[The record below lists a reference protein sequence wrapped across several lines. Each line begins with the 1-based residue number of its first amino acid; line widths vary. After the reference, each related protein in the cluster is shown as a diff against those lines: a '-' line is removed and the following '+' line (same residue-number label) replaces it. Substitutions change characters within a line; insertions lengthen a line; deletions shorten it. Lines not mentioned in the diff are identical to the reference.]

1 MKYAIKIYLYLLLF
15 NLVLG
20 NHFLPL
26 NQTFLNQNQIF
37 FKWPQIN
44 KAVNYKINFNDN
56 QLVFESILNSTI
68 IDGFNWGES
77 YSWNVCG
84 INQYDEIIR
93 CFDENYFTINSL
105 HEDYP
110 SNVTVLEIDEN
121 QYQDGITLLDY
132 ESLNFSAAID
142 KFGNP
147 VWFSNNDNFSLNRIL
162 ATQFLDNG
170 NIVGFAPG
178 IGYEFNLN
186 SDIVFETT
194 NEFDIHHSIHK
205 TNRDTYFF
213 IDAEIQ
219 AHPCPEE
226 CDPEYP
232 DIISWLG
239 DRFIE
244 VDSSGNIIWEW
255 STFDFLSLDEYNPK
269 WVDIWMAQWDF
280 GGNPTFDWT
289 HSNSVYYDEE
299 LDIVFISIRNLSRV
313 TAIDYNT
320 KQILWNMGVPD
331 FMETVYFDDSFDF
344 SHQHSV
350 QVTND
355 KNIIFFDNGRDK
367 IPELSRCVE
376 ISYDENLEAELI
388 WEHILPAEMLTLS
401 RGECDRLNNSNTL
414 ISAGRTGN
422 VIEVN
427 SNNETVWHLNVKENN
442 VIPVTIYRSERIEN
456 LYPNV
461 FSFKIYD
468 LFGSYDDNY
477 QIELNSD
484 NINVDIY
491 NQGWISQSFVYELLD
506 ENQNILSIDEVYIN
520 SLSSE
525 NIDINIDSSFQNYIL
540 KIYPSNDIDSYQ
552 LLSFNNN
559 FLLGDVNDDLQI
571 NIQDI
576 ILVINLILEDGD
588 YREIADINQ
597 DNGISI
603 LDVILL
609 INLII

>member
-20 NHFLPL
+20 NQFLPL
-26 NQTFLNQNQIF
+26 NHTFLNQNQIF

-56 QLVFESILNSTI
+56 QLIFESILNSTI

-93 CFDENYFTINSL
+93 CFDENFFTINSL

-132 ESLNFSAAID
+132 ESLNFSTAID

-376 ISYDENLEAELI
+376 ISYNENLEAELI
-388 WEHILPAEMLTLS
+388 WEHILPPEMLTLS

-442 VIPVTIYRSERIEN
+442 VIPVTIYRSERIKN

-468 LFGSYDDNY
+468 LFGSYGDNY

-506 ENQNILSIDEVYIN
+506 ENQNILSIDEIYIN

-525 NIDINIDSSFQNYIL
+525 NINMNIDSSFQNYFL

-559 FLLGDVNDDLQI
+559 FLLGDINDDLQI

-576 ILVINLILEDGD
+576 ILIINLILEDGD
-588 YREIADINQ
+588 YIEIADINQ

>member
-1 MKYAIKIYLYLLLF
+1 MKHAIKIYLYLLLF

-20 NHFLPL
+20 NQFLPL

-44 KAVNYKINFNDN
+44 KAVNYKINFNNDEFF
-56 QLVFESILNSTI
+56 FESQLNSI
-68 IDGFNWGES
+68 IINDFEWGRD
-77 YSWNVCG
+77 YSWEVCG
-84 INQYDEIIR
+84 IDQFGEIIV
-93 CFDENYFTINSL
+93 CYDHYNFTINSL
-105 HEDYP
+105 HVDYP
-110 SNVTVLEIDEN
+110 SNITIVEIDEN
-121 QYQDGITLLDY
+121 QYQEGITLLDY

-142 KFGNP
+142 KFGSP

-162 ATQFLDNG
+162 ATQFLENG
-170 NIVGFAPG
+170 NIVGFSPG
-178 IGYEFNLN
+178 VGYEFNLN
-186 SDIVFETT
+186 SDIIFETS

-205 TNRDTYFF
+205 TNRGTYFF

-219 AHPCPEE
+219 EHPCPVE
-226 CDPEYP
+226 CDSEYP

-244 VDSSGNIIWEW
+244 VDSLGNIIWEW
-255 STFDFLSLDEYNPK
+255 NTFDYLSLNEYNPK

-320 KQILWNMGVPD
+320 KQIIWNMGVPD

-344 SHQHSV
+344 SHQHSA
-350 QVTND
+350 QITND

-367 IPELSRCVE
+367 VPELSRCVE
-376 ISYDENLEAELI
+376 ISFNENLEAEVV
-388 WEHILPAEMLTLS
+388 WEHTLPPEMLTLS

-427 SNNETVWHLNVKENN
+427 NNNEIVWHLNIKENN
-442 VIPVTIYRSERIEN
+442 VIPVTVYRSERIKN

-461 FSFKIYD
+461 FSFKINN
-468 LFGSYDDNY
+468 LFGSYEDSY

-484 NINVDIY
+484 SLNFDIY
-491 NQGWISQSFVYELLD
+491 NQGWVSQNFIYELLD
-506 ENQNILSIDEVYIN
+506 INQNIVLTD
-520 SLSSE
+520 
-525 NIDINIDSSFQNYIL
+525 NIFIDSLNVENVNTYFDSSHENYIL
-540 KIYPSNDIDSYQ
+540 KVYPSNDINSYQ
-552 LLSFNNN
+552 LLPFDNN
-559 FLLGDVNDDLQI
+559 FIFGDINDDLVL

-576 ILVINLILEDGD
+576 ILVINIILENEL
-588 YREIADINQ
+588 YSEAADINQ
-597 DNGISI
+597 DGGISI

-609 INLII
+609 INLIV

>member
-1 MKYAIKIYLYLLLF
+1 MKHAIKIYLYLLLF

-20 NHFLPL
+20 NQFLPL

-56 QLVFESILNSTI
+56 QLIFESILNSTI

-186 SDIVFETT
+186 SDISFETS

-376 ISYDENLEAELI
+376 ISYNENLEAEII
-388 WEHILPAEMLTLS
+388 WEHTLPPEMLTLS

-442 VIPVTIYRSERIEN
+442 VIPVTVYRSERIKN
-456 LYPNV
+456 LYPNI
-461 FSFKIYD
+461 FSFKIND

-484 NINVDIY
+484 NLNVDIY
-491 NQGWISQSFVYELLD
+491 NQGWISQNFIYELLD
-506 ENQNILSIDEVYIN
+506 GNQNILSIDEVYIN
-520 SLSSE
+520 SLSFE
-525 NIDINIDSSFQNYIL
+525 NINVNIDTSFQNYIL

-559 FLLGDVNDDLQI
+559 FLLGDINDDLQI

-576 ILVINLILEDGD
+576 ILVINLILEDED
-588 YREIADINQ
+588 YIEIADINQ

>member
-20 NHFLPL
+20 NQFLPL

-376 ISYDENLEAELI
+376 ISYNENLEAELI

-442 VIPVTIYRSERIEN
+442 VIPVTVYRSERIEN

-506 ENQNILSIDEVYIN
+506 ENQNILSIDEIYIN

>member
-20 NHFLPL
+20 NQFLPL
-26 NQTFLNQNQIF
+26 NHTFLNQNQIF

-56 QLVFESILNSTI
+56 QLIFESILNSTI

-93 CFDENYFTINSL
+93 CFDENFFTINSL

-376 ISYDENLEAELI
+376 ISYNENLEAELI
-388 WEHILPAEMLTLS
+388 WEHILPPEMLTLS

-442 VIPVTIYRSERIEN
+442 VIPVTIYRSERIKN

-468 LFGSYDDNY
+468 LFGSYGDNY

-506 ENQNILSIDEVYIN
+506 ENQNILSIDEIYIN

-525 NIDINIDSSFQNYIL
+525 NINMNIDSSFQNYFL

-559 FLLGDVNDDLQI
+559 FLLGDINDDLQI

-576 ILVINLILEDGD
+576 ILIINLILEDGD
-588 YREIADINQ
+588 YIEIADINQ

>member
-1 MKYAIKIYLYLLLF
+1 MKKYFIIYILSF
-15 NLVLG
+15 VFGQNFIPE
-20 NHFLPL
+20 NNFQF
-26 NQTFLNQNQIF
+26 NQTQIF

-44 KAVNYKINFNDN
+44 KASNYIIHFNNDEFF
-56 QLVFESILNSTI
+56 FESELNSTI
-68 IDGFNWGES
+68 IEGFNWGQT
-77 YSWNVCG
+77 YSWDVCG
-84 INQYDEIIR
+84 IDQYDEIIR
-93 CFDENYFTINSL
+93 CYDENYFTINNL
-105 HEDYP
+105 HENYP
-110 SNVTVLEIDEN
+110 SNVAVLEIDEN

-132 ESLNFSAAID
+132 ESLNFSTAVD
-142 KFGNP
+142 KFGSP

-162 ATQFLDNG
+162 ATQFLENG

-186 SDIVFETT
+186 SDILFETS
-194 NEFDIHHSIHK
+194 NDFDIHHSIQK
-205 TNRDTYFF
+205 TKKDTYFF

-219 AHPCPEE
+219 QHPCPEE

-244 VDSSGNIIWEW
+244 VDSLGNILWEW
-255 STFDFLSLDEYNPK
+255 STFDYLSIDEYNPK
-269 WVDIWMAQWDF
+269 WVEIWMAQWDF

-289 HSNSVYYDEE
+289 HSNSVYYDED
-299 LDIVFISIRNLSRV
+299 LDIIFISIRNLSRI

-320 KQILWNMGVPD
+320 KQIIWNMGVPD
-331 FMETVYFDDSFDF
+331 FMETVYFDDNFDF

-367 IPELSRCVE
+367 VPELSRCIE
-376 ISYDENLEAELI
+376 ISYNENFEAELI
-388 WEHILPAEMLTLS
+388 WEHVLSPEMLTLS
-401 RGECDRLNNSNTL
+401 RGECDRLNNDNTL

-427 SNNETVWHLNVKENN
+427 HDNEIVWHLSVKENN
-442 VIPVTIYRSERIEN
+442 VIPVTVYRSERIKN

-461 FSFKIYD
+461 FSFKINN

-477 QIELNSD
+477 QIESNSD
-484 NINVDIY
+484 SLNIDIY
-491 NQGWISQSFVYELLD
+491 NQGWISQKFVYELLD
-506 ENQNILSIDEVYIN
+506 ENQNVIFIDEVYI
-520 SLSSE
+520 
-525 NIDINIDSSFQNYIL
+525 DSSGFENVNLNLNLSHQNYIL
-540 KIYPSNDIDSYQ
+540 KIYPFNDINSYQ
-552 LLSFNNN
+552 LVYFNNN
-559 FLLGDVNDDLQI
+559 FLLGDINDDMQI

-576 ILVINLILEDGD
+576 ILIINLILDEDN
-588 YREIADINQ
+588 YLEIADLNQ

-603 LDVILL
+603 LDVVLL
-609 INLII
+609 INHILES

>member
-1 MKYAIKIYLYLLLF
+1 MKLLSKIFLLIQIINF
-15 NLVLG
+15 VIAQNFIPANG
-20 NHFLPL
+20 ISL
-26 NQTFLNQNQIF
+26 NQTQVF
-37 FKWPQIN
+37 FKWPQIS
-44 KAVNYKINFNDN
+44 KANSYEIFINNN
-56 QLVFESILNSTI
+56 QFIIESELNSII
-68 IDGFNWGES
+68 IDDFNWGES
-77 YSWNVCG
+77 YSWYVCG
-84 INQYDEIIR
+84 VNQYNEIIR

-186 SDIVFETT
+186 SDIVFETS

-376 ISYDENLEAELI
+376 ISYNENLEAELI

-401 RGECDRLNNSNTL
+401 RGECDRLNNTNTL

-468 LFGSYDDNY
+468 LFGSYDDGY

-506 ENQNILSIDEVYIN
+506 ENQNILSIDEIYIN
-520 SLSSE
+520 SLSSVNINV
-525 NIDINIDSSFQNYIL
+525 NIDTSFQNYIL

>member
-20 NHFLPL
+20 NQFLPL

-56 QLVFESILNSTI
+56 QLIFESILNSTI

-93 CFDENYFTINSL
+93 CFDENFFTINSL

-376 ISYDENLEAELI
+376 ISYNENLEAELI

-442 VIPVTIYRSERIEN
+442 VIPVTIYRSERIKN

-468 LFGSYDDNY
+468 LFGSYGDNY

-559 FLLGDVNDDLQI
+559 FLLGDINDDLQI

-576 ILVINLILEDGD
+576 ILIINLILEDGD

>member
-1 MKYAIKIYLYLLLF
+1 MKHAIKIYLYLLLF
-15 NLVLG
+15 NLVFG
-20 NHFLPL
+20 NQFLPL

-44 KAVNYKINFNDN
+44 KAVNYKINFNEN
-56 QLVFESILNSTI
+56 QLVFESILNSII

-93 CFDENYFTINSL
+93 CFDDNHFIINTL

-186 SDIVFETT
+186 SNIVFETS

-205 TNRDTYFF
+205 TNKDTYFF

-331 FMETVYFDDSFDF
+331 FMETVYF
-344 SHQHSV
+344 
-350 QVTND
+350 
-355 KNIIFFDNGRDK
+355 
-367 IPELSRCVE
+367 LS
-376 ISYDENLEAELI
+376 LI
-388 WEHILPAEMLTLS
+388 HI
-401 RGECDRLNNSNTL
+401 
-414 ISAGRTGN
+414 
-422 VIEVN
+422 
-427 SNNETVWHLNVKENN
+427 
-442 VIPVTIYRSERIEN
+442 
-456 LYPNV
+456 
-461 FSFKIYD
+461 
-468 LFGSYDDNY
+468 
-477 QIELNSD
+477 
-484 NINVDIY
+484 
-491 NQGWISQSFVYELLD
+491 
-506 ENQNILSIDEVYIN
+506 
-520 SLSSE
+520 
-525 NIDINIDSSFQNYIL
+525 
-540 KIYPSNDIDSYQ
+540 
-552 LLSFNNN
+552 
-559 FLLGDVNDDLQI
+559 
-571 NIQDI
+571 
-576 ILVINLILEDGD
+576 
-588 YREIADINQ
+588 
-597 DNGISI
+597 
-603 LDVILL
+603 
-609 INLII
+609 

>member
-1 MKYAIKIYLYLLLF
+1 MKLLSKIFLLIQIINF
-15 NLVLG
+15 VIAQNFIPANG
-20 NHFLPL
+20 ISL
-26 NQTFLNQNQIF
+26 NQTQVF
-37 FKWPQIN
+37 FKWPQIS
-44 KAVNYKINFNDN
+44 KANSYEIFINNN
-56 QLVFESILNSTI
+56 QFIIESELNSII
-68 IDGFNWGES
+68 IDDFNWGES
-77 YSWNVCG
+77 YSWYVCG
-84 INQYDEIIR
+84 VNQYNEIIR

-186 SDIVFETT
+186 SDIVFETS

-376 ISYDENLEAELI
+376 ISYNENLEAELI

-401 RGECDRLNNSNTL
+401 RGECDRLNNTNTL
-414 ISAGRTGN
+414 ITAGRTGN

-468 LFGSYDDNY
+468 LFGSYDDGY

-506 ENQNILSIDEVYIN
+506 ENQNILSIDEIYIN
-520 SLSSE
+520 SLSSVNINV
-525 NIDINIDSSFQNYIL
+525 NIDTSFQNYIL

>member
-20 NHFLPL
+20 NQFLPL

-56 QLVFESILNSTI
+56 QFIFESILNSTI

-93 CFDENYFTINSL
+93 CFDENFFTINSL

-226 CDPEYP
+226 CDAEHP

-376 ISYDENLEAELI
+376 ISYNENLEAELI
-388 WEHILPAEMLTLS
+388 WEHILPPEMLTLS

-442 VIPVTIYRSERIEN
+442 VIPVTVYRSERIEN

-468 LFGSYDDNY
+468 LFGSYGDNY

-559 FLLGDVNDDLQI
+559 FLLGDINDDLQI

-576 ILVINLILEDGD
+576 ILIINLILEDGD

>member
-1 MKYAIKIYLYLLLF
+1 MKLLSKIFLLIQIINF
-15 NLVLG
+15 VIAQNFIPANG
-20 NHFLPL
+20 ISL
-26 NQTFLNQNQIF
+26 NQTQVF
-37 FKWPQIN
+37 FKWPQIS
-44 KAVNYKINFNDN
+44 KANSYEIFINNN
-56 QLVFESILNSTI
+56 QFIIESELNSII
-68 IDGFNWGES
+68 IDDFNWGES
-77 YSWNVCG
+77 YSWYVCG
-84 INQYDEIIR
+84 VNQYNEIIR

-186 SDIVFETT
+186 SDIVFETS

-376 ISYDENLEAELI
+376 ISYNENLEAELI

-414 ISAGRTGN
+414 ITAGRTGN

-506 ENQNILSIDEVYIN
+506 ENQNILSIDEIYIN
-520 SLSSE
+520 SLSSVNINV
-525 NIDINIDSSFQNYIL
+525 NIDTSFQNYIL

>member
-1 MKYAIKIYLYLLLF
+1 MKKYFIIYILSF
-15 NLVLG
+15 VFGQNFIPE
-20 NHFLPL
+20 NNFQF
-26 NQTFLNQNQIF
+26 NQTQIF

-44 KAVNYKINFNDN
+44 KASNYIIHFNDDEFF
-56 QLVFESILNSTI
+56 FESELNSTI
-68 IDGFNWGES
+68 IEGFNWGQT
-77 YSWNVCG
+77 YSWDVCG
-84 INQYDEIIR
+84 IDQYDEIIR
-93 CFDENYFTINSL
+93 CYDENYFTINNL
-105 HEDYP
+105 HENYP

-132 ESLNFSAAID
+132 ESLNFSTAVD
-142 KFGNP
+142 KFGSP

-162 ATQFLDNG
+162 ATQFLENG

-178 IGYEFNLN
+178 VGYEFNLN
-186 SDIVFETT
+186 SDILFETS
-194 NEFDIHHSIHK
+194 NDFDIHHSIQK
-205 TNRDTYFF
+205 TKKDTYFF

-219 AHPCPEE
+219 QHPCPEE

-244 VDSSGNIIWEW
+244 VDSLGNILWEW
-255 STFDFLSLDEYNPK
+255 STFDYLSIDEYNPK
-269 WVDIWMAQWDF
+269 WVEIWMAQWDF

-289 HSNSVYYDEE
+289 HSNSVYYDED
-299 LDIVFISIRNLSRV
+299 LDIIFISIRNLSRI

-320 KQILWNMGVPD
+320 KQIIWNMGVPD

-367 IPELSRCVE
+367 VPELSRCIE
-376 ISYDENLEAELI
+376 ISYNENFEAELI
-388 WEHILPAEMLTLS
+388 WEHVLSPEMLTLS
-401 RGECDRLNNSNTL
+401 RGECDRLNNDNTL

-422 VIEVN
+422 VVEVN
-427 SNNETVWHLNVKENN
+427 HDNEIVWHLSVKENN
-442 VIPVTIYRSERIEN
+442 VIPVTVYRSERIKN

-461 FSFKIYD
+461 FSFKINN

-477 QIELNSD
+477 QIESNSD
-484 NINVDIY
+484 SLNIDIY
-491 NQGWISQSFVYELLD
+491 NQGWISQKFVYELLD
-506 ENQNILSIDEVYIN
+506 ENQNVIFIDEVYI
-520 SLSSE
+520 
-525 NIDINIDSSFQNYIL
+525 DSSGFENVNLNLNLSNQNYIL
-540 KIYPSNDIDSYQ
+540 KIYPSNDISSYQ
-552 LLSFNNN
+552 LVYFNNN
-559 FLLGDVNDDLQI
+559 FLLGDINDDMQI

-576 ILVINLILEDGD
+576 ILIINLILDEDN
-588 YREIADINQ
+588 YLEIADLNQ

-603 LDVILL
+603 LDVVLL
-609 INLII
+609 INHILES

>member
-1 MKYAIKIYLYLLLF
+1 MKHAIKIYLYLLLF

-20 NHFLPL
+20 NQFLPL

-244 VDSSGNIIWEW
+244 VDSTGNIIWEW

-468 LFGSYDDNY
+468 LFGSYGDNY

-559 FLLGDVNDDLQI
+559 FLLGDVNYDLQI

>member
-1 MKYAIKIYLYLLLF
+1 MKHAIKIYLYLLLF

-20 NHFLPL
+20 NQFLPL

-376 ISYDENLEAELI
+376 ISYNENLEAELI

-442 VIPVTIYRSERIEN
+442 VIPVTVYRSERIEN

>member
-1 MKYAIKIYLYLLLF
+1 MKHAIKIYLYLLLF

-20 NHFLPL
+20 NQFLPL

-56 QLVFESILNSTI
+56 QLIFESILNSTI

-186 SDIVFETT
+186 SDITFETS

-232 DIISWLG
+232 NIISWLG

-244 VDSSGNIIWEW
+244 VDSLGNIIWEW
-255 STFDFLSLDEYNPK
+255 STFDYLSLDEYNPK

-376 ISYDENLEAELI
+376 ISYNENLEAELI

-427 SNNETVWHLNVKENN
+427 SDNETVWHLNVKENN
-442 VIPVTIYRSERIEN
+442 VIPVTVYRSERIEN

-491 NQGWISQSFVYELLD
+491 NQGWISQSFVYELID
-506 ENQNILSIDEVYIN
+506 DNQNILSIDEIYIN

-576 ILVINLILEDGD
+576 ILVINLILEDAD
-588 YREIADINQ
+588 YREIADVNQ

>member
-1 MKYAIKIYLYLLLF
+1 MKHAIKIYLYLLLL

-20 NHFLPL
+20 NQFLPL

-93 CFDENYFTINSL
+93 CFDENYFTINNL

-244 VDSSGNIIWEW
+244 VDSTGNIIWEW

-269 WVDIWMAQWDF
+269 WVDIWMSQWDF

-376 ISYDENLEAELI
+376 ISYNENLEAELI
-388 WEHILPAEMLTLS
+388 WEHILPPEMLTLS

-506 ENQNILSIDEVYIN
+506 DNQNILSIDEIYIN

-525 NIDINIDSSFQNYIL
+525 NINVNIDTSFQNYIL

-559 FLLGDVNDDLQI
+559 FLLGDVNHDLQI

-576 ILVINLILEDGD
+576 ILVINLILEDGV
-588 YREIADINQ
+588 YIERADINQ

-609 INLII
+609 ISLII

>member
-1 MKYAIKIYLYLLLF
+1 MKHAIKIYLYLLLF

-20 NHFLPL
+20 NQFLPL

-56 QLVFESILNSTI
+56 QLIFESILNSTI

-442 VIPVTIYRSERIEN
+442 VIPVTVYRSERIEN

-506 ENQNILSIDEVYIN
+506 ENQNILSIDEIYIN

>member
-1 MKYAIKIYLYLLLF
+1 MKLLSKIFLLIQIINF
-15 NLVLG
+15 VIAQNFIPANG
-20 NHFLPL
+20 ISL
-26 NQTFLNQNQIF
+26 NQTQVF
-37 FKWPQIN
+37 FKWPQIS
-44 KAVNYKINFNDN
+44 KANSYEIFINNN
-56 QLVFESILNSTI
+56 QFIIESELNSII
-68 IDGFNWGES
+68 IDDFNWGES
-77 YSWNVCG
+77 YSWYVCG
-84 INQYDEIIR
+84 VNQYNEIIR

-186 SDIVFETT
+186 SDIVFETS

-376 ISYDENLEAELI
+376 ISYNENLEAELI

-401 RGECDRLNNSNTL
+401 RGECDRLNNTNTL
-414 ISAGRTGN
+414 ITAGRTGN

-468 LFGSYDDNY
+468 LFGSYDDGY

-506 ENQNILSIDEVYIN
+506 ENQNILSIDEIYIN
-520 SLSSE
+520 S
-525 NIDINIDSSFQNYIL
+525 F
-540 KIYPSNDIDSYQ
+540 
-552 LLSFNNN
+552 
-559 FLLGDVNDDLQI
+559 
-571 NIQDI
+571 
-576 ILVINLILEDGD
+576 
-588 YREIADINQ
+588 
-597 DNGISI
+597 
-603 LDVILL
+603 
-609 INLII
+609 

>member
-20 NHFLPL
+20 NQFLPL

-56 QLVFESILNSTI
+56 QLIFESILNSTI

-93 CFDENYFTINSL
+93 CYDENYFTINSL

-442 VIPVTIYRSERIEN
+442 VIPVTVYRSERIEN

-506 ENQNILSIDEVYIN
+506 ENQNILSIDEIYIN

>member
-1 MKYAIKIYLYLLLF
+1 MKKFFIIYILSF
-15 NLVLG
+15 VFGQNFIPE
-20 NHFLPL
+20 NNFQF
-26 NQTFLNQNQIF
+26 NQTQIF

-44 KAVNYKINFNDN
+44 KASNYIIHFNNDEFF
-56 QLVFESILNSTI
+56 FESELNSTI
-68 IDGFNWGES
+68 IEGFNWGQT
-77 YSWNVCG
+77 YSWDVCG
-84 INQYDEIIR
+84 IDQYDEIIR
-93 CFDENYFTINSL
+93 CYDENYFTINNL
-105 HEDYP
+105 HENYP
-110 SNVTVLEIDEN
+110 SNVAVLEIDEN

-132 ESLNFSAAID
+132 ESLNFSTAVD
-142 KFGNP
+142 KFGSP

-162 ATQFLDNG
+162 ATQFLENG

-186 SDIVFETT
+186 SDILFETS
-194 NEFDIHHSIHK
+194 NDFDIHHSIQK
-205 TNRDTYFF
+205 TKKDTYFF

-219 AHPCPEE
+219 QHPCPEE

-244 VDSSGNIIWEW
+244 VDSLGNILWEW
-255 STFDFLSLDEYNPK
+255 STFDYLSIDEYNPK
-269 WVDIWMAQWDF
+269 WVEIWMAQWDF

-289 HSNSVYYDEE
+289 HSNSVYYDED
-299 LDIVFISIRNLSRV
+299 LDIIFISIRNLSRI

-320 KQILWNMGVPD
+320 KQIIWNMGVPD
-331 FMETVYFDDSFDF
+331 FMETVYFDDNFDF

-367 IPELSRCVE
+367 VPELSRCIE
-376 ISYDENLEAELI
+376 ISYNENFEAELI
-388 WEHILPAEMLTLS
+388 WEHVLSPEMLTLS
-401 RGECDRLNNSNTL
+401 RGECDRLNNDNTL

-427 SNNETVWHLNVKENN
+427 HDNEIVWHLSVKENN
-442 VIPVTIYRSERIEN
+442 VIPVTVYRSERIKN

-461 FSFKIYD
+461 FSFKINN

-477 QIELNSD
+477 QIESNSD
-484 NINVDIY
+484 SLNIDIY
-491 NQGWISQSFVYELLD
+491 NQGWISQKFVYELLD
-506 ENQNILSIDEVYIN
+506 ENQNVIFIDEVYI
-520 SLSSE
+520 
-525 NIDINIDSSFQNYIL
+525 DSSGFENVNLNLNLSHQNYIL
-540 KIYPSNDIDSYQ
+540 KIYPFNDINSYQ
-552 LLSFNNN
+552 LVYFNNN
-559 FLLGDVNDDLQI
+559 FLLGDINDDMQI

-576 ILVINLILEDGD
+576 ILIINLILDEDN
-588 YREIADINQ
+588 YLEIADLNQ

-603 LDVILL
+603 LDVVLL
-609 INLII
+609 INHILES

>member
-1 MKYAIKIYLYLLLF
+1 MKLLSKIFLLIQIINF
-15 NLVLG
+15 VIAQNFIPANG
-20 NHFLPL
+20 ISL
-26 NQTFLNQNQIF
+26 NQTQVF
-37 FKWPQIN
+37 FKWPQIS
-44 KAVNYKINFNDN
+44 KANSYEIFINNN
-56 QLVFESILNSTI
+56 QFIIESELNSII
-68 IDGFNWGES
+68 IDDFNWGES
-77 YSWNVCG
+77 YSWYVCG
-84 INQYDEIIR
+84 VNQYNEIIR

-186 SDIVFETT
+186 SDIVFETS

-376 ISYDENLEAELI
+376 ISYNENLEAELI

-468 LFGSYDDNY
+468 LFGSYGDNY

-506 ENQNILSIDEVYIN
+506 ENQNILSIDEIYIN

>member
-1 MKYAIKIYLYLLLF
+1 MKKYFIIYILSF
-15 NLVLG
+15 VFG
-20 NHFLPL
+20 QHFIPDNNFQF
-26 NQTFLNQNQIF
+26 NQTQIF

-44 KAVNYKINFNDN
+44 KSVSYIIHFNNDEFF
-56 QLVFESILNSTI
+56 FESDINSAI
-68 IDGFNWGES
+68 IEGFNWGQN
-77 YSWNVCG
+77 YSWEVCG
-84 INQYDEIIR
+84 IDQYDEIIR
-93 CFDENYFTINSL
+93 CYDQNYFTINNL
-105 HEDYP
+105 HENYP
-110 SNVTVLEIDEN
+110 SDVNVLEIDEN

-142 KFGNP
+142 KFGSP
-147 VWFSNNDNFSLNRIL
+147 VWFSNNDNFSLDRIL
-162 ATQFLDNG
+162 ATQFLENG
-170 NIVGFAPG
+170 NILGFAPG

-186 SDIVFETT
+186 SDILFETSSD
-194 NEFDIHHSIHK
+194 FDIHHSIQK
-205 TNRDTYFF
+205 TKKDTYFF

-219 AHPCPEE
+219 QHPCPEE

-244 VDSSGNIIWEW
+244 VDSLGNILWEW
-255 STFDFLSLDEYNPK
+255 STFDYLSLDEYNPK
-269 WVDIWMAQWDF
+269 WVEIWMAQWDF

-289 HSNSVYYDEE
+289 HSNSVYYDED
-299 LDIVFISIRNLSRV
+299 LDIIFISIRNLSRV

-320 KQILWNMGVPD
+320 KQIIWNMGVPD

-367 IPELSRCVE
+367 VPELSRCIE
-376 ISYDENLEAELI
+376 ISYNENLEAEII
-388 WEHILPAEMLTLS
+388 WEHILPPEMLTLS
-401 RGECDRLNNSNTL
+401 RGECDRLNNDNTL

-422 VIEVN
+422 VVEVN
-427 SNNETVWHLNVKENN
+427 HDNEIVWHLSVKENN
-442 VIPVTIYRSERIEN
+442 VIPVTVYRSERIKN

-461 FSFKIYD
+461 FSFKINN

-477 QIELNSD
+477 QIELNADSL
-484 NINVDIY
+484 NIDIY
-491 NQGWISQSFVYELLD
+491 NQGWISQKFVYELLD
-506 ENQNILSIDEVYIN
+506 ENQNIIFVDEVYI
-520 SLSSE
+520 
-525 NIDINIDSSFQNYIL
+525 DSSGFENVNLNLNSSYQNYIL
-540 KIYPSNDIDSYQ
+540 KIYPFNDIDSYQ
-552 LLSFNNN
+552 LVYFNSNL
-559 FLLGDVNDDLQI
+559 LLGDINDDMQI

-576 ILVINLILEDGD
+576 ILIINLILEDNS
-588 YREIADINQ
+588 YIEIADLNQ

-609 INLII
+609 INHILES

>member
-1 MKYAIKIYLYLLLF
+1 MKHAIKIYLYLLLF

-20 NHFLPL
+20 NQFLPL

-93 CFDENYFTINSL
+93 CFDENFFTINSL

-186 SDIVFETT
+186 SDIVFETS

-376 ISYDENLEAELI
+376 ISYNENLEAELI
-388 WEHILPAEMLTLS
+388 WEHILPPEMLTLS

-468 LFGSYDDNY
+468 LFGSYDDGY

-506 ENQNILSIDEVYIN
+506 ENQNILSIDEIYIN

>member
-20 NHFLPL
+20 NQFLPL

-56 QLVFESILNSTI
+56 QLIFESILNSTI

-93 CFDENYFTINSL
+93 CYDENYFTINSL

>member
-1 MKYAIKIYLYLLLF
+1 MKYTVKICLHLF
-15 NLVLG
+15 LINILLG
-20 NHFLPL
+20 NQFLPID
-26 NQTFLNQNQIF
+26 QSTFNQNQIF

-44 KAVNYKINFNDN
+44 KAIYYKIYFNNDE
-56 QLVFESILNSTI
+56 FTYESDINSI
-68 IDGFNWGES
+68 IVNDFNWSES
-77 YSWNVCG
+77 FSWEVCG
-84 INQYDEIIR
+84 IGQFENTISCYDQ
-93 CFDENYFTINSL
+93 NNFTINDL

-110 SNVTVLEIDEN
+110 SNVSVIEINEN

-142 KFGNP
+142 KYGNP
-147 VWFSNNDNFSLNRIL
+147 VWYSKNENFSLNRIL
-162 ATQFLDNG
+162 ATQFLENG
-170 NIVGFAPG
+170 NIMGFAPG

-186 SDIVFETT
+186 SDIEFETS
-194 NEFDIHHSIHK
+194 NEFDIHHYIHK
-205 TNRDTYFF
+205 TNKDTYFF
-213 IDAEIQ
+213 IEAEIQ
-219 AHPCPEE
+219 NHPCPDE
-226 CDPEYP
+226 CEPEYP
-232 DIISWLG
+232 DVISWLG

-244 VDSSGNIIWEW
+244 VDSLGNIIWEW
-255 STFDFLSLDEYNPK
+255 NTFDYLSLDEYNPK
-269 WVDIWMAQWDF
+269 WVDAWMAQWDF

-289 HSNSVYYDEE
+289 HSNSVYYDED
-299 LDIVFISIRNLSRV
+299 LDIVFVSIRNLSRI
-313 TAIDYNT
+313 TAIDYST

-331 FMETVYFDDSFDF
+331 FMETIYFENSFDF
-344 SHQHSV
+344 SHQHSA
-350 QVTND
+350 QITND

-367 IPELSRCVE
+367 NPELSRCVE
-376 ISYDENLEAELI
+376 ISFDENLNAELV
-388 WEHILPAEMLTLS
+388 WEHTLPPEMLTLS
-401 RGECDRLNNSNTL
+401 RGECDRLDNENTL

-422 VIEVN
+422 VVEVN
-427 SNNETVWHLNVKENN
+427 NDNEIVWHLSVKENN

-484 NINVDIY
+484 SINIDIY

-506 ENQNILSIDEVYIN
+506 DNQNILSIDEVYIN

-525 NIDINIDSSFQNYIL
+525 NINVNIDTSFQNYIL

-552 LLSFNNN
+552 SLLFNNN
-559 FLLGDVNDDLQI
+559 FLLGDVNEDLQI

-576 ILVINLILEDGD
+576 ILIINHILNDQVYNES
-588 YREIADINQ
+588 ADLNQ

-609 INLII
+609 ANLIR

>member
-20 NHFLPL
+20 NQFLPL

-56 QLVFESILNSTI
+56 QLIFESILNSTI

-376 ISYDENLEAELI
+376 ISYNENLEAELI

-468 LFGSYDDNY
+468 LFGSYGDNY

>member
-1 MKYAIKIYLYLLLF
+1 MIKYIIVTLVTLVSFLINQDFIPENNISF
-15 NLVLG
+15 NK
-20 NHFLPL
+20 
-26 NQTFLNQNQIF
+26 TQIF

-44 KAVNYKINFNDN
+44 KAINYKINFNNDEFF
-56 QLVFESILNSTI
+56 LESQLNSI
-68 IDGFNWGES
+68 IIEGFDWGRD
-77 YSWNVCG
+77 YSWEVCG
-84 INQYDEIIR
+84 IDQFDEIIT
-93 CFDENYFTINSL
+93 CYDNHNFSINSL
-105 HEDYP
+105 HVDYP
-110 SNVTVLEIDEN
+110 SNVTIVEVDEN
-121 QYQDGITLLDY
+121 QYMQGITLLDY

-142 KFGNP
+142 KFGSP
-147 VWFSNNDNFSLNRIL
+147 VWFSKNDNFSLNRIL
-162 ATQFLDNG
+162 ATQFLENG

-178 IGYEFNLN
+178 TGYEFNLN
-186 SDIVFETT
+186 SDILFETS

-219 AHPCPEE
+219 VHPCPEE

-232 DIISWLG
+232 DMISWLG
-239 DRFIE
+239 DRFVE

-289 HSNSVYYDEE
+289 HSNSVHYDEE
-299 LDIVFISIRNLSRV
+299 LDIVFISIRNLSRI

-331 FMETVYFDDSFDF
+331 FMETIYFDDSFDF

-367 IPELSRCVE
+367 VPELSRCVE
-376 ISYDENLEAELI
+376 ISFNENLEAEVV
-388 WEHILPAEMLTLS
+388 WEHTLPPEMLTLS
-401 RGECDRLNNSNTL
+401 RGECDRLDNGNTL

-422 VIEVN
+422 VVEVN
-427 SNNETVWHLNVKENN
+427 NDNEIIWHLNIKENN
-442 VIPVTIYRSERIEN
+442 LLPVTVYRSERIKS

-461 FSFKIYD
+461 FSFKINN
-468 LFGSYDDNY
+468 LFGSLDDY

-484 NINVDIY
+484 NINIDIY

-506 ENQNILSIDEVYIN
+506 DNQNILSIDEVYIN
-520 SLSSE
+520 SSSSE
-525 NIDINIDSSFQNYIL
+525 NVNVDIDTSFENYIL
-540 KIYPSNDIDSYQ
+540 KIYPSNDIGSVQ
-552 LLSFNNN
+552 LLSFNNS
-559 FLLGDVNDDLQI
+559 FILGDINYDSAL

-576 ILVINLILEDGD
+576 ILIINIILENEL
-588 YREIADINQ
+588 YTEVADINQ
-597 DNGISI
+597 DDGISI

>member
-1 MKYAIKIYLYLLLF
+1 MKHAIKIYLYLLLF
-15 NLVLG
+15 NLVFG
-20 NHFLPL
+20 NQFLPL

-44 KAVNYKINFNDN
+44 KAVNYKINFNEN
-56 QLVFESILNSTI
+56 QLIFESILNSTI

-93 CFDENYFTINSL
+93 CYDENYFTINSL

-142 KFGNP
+142 KFGSP

-186 SDIVFETT
+186 SDIAFETS

-376 ISYDENLEAELI
+376 ISYNENLEAELI

-414 ISAGRTGN
+414 ITAGRTGN

-442 VIPVTIYRSERIEN
+442 VIPVTIYRSERIKN

-468 LFGSYDDNY
+468 LFGSYDDGY

-506 ENQNILSIDEVYIN
+506 ENQNILSIDEIYIN
-520 SLSSE
+520 SLSSV
-525 NIDINIDSSFQNYIL
+525 NINVNINSSFQNYIL

-552 LLSFNNN
+552 LLSFNSN